1 MARGA
6 GKNRIRTGLQR
17 LLLAVISLALVLGI
31 TEIAARV
38 AEPGPFTLFDR
49 TPYSLDSTFGHV
61 HEAGFEGCWDGTW
74 YSIDSRGMRGA
85 DWRPTFAESEYRVL
99 AVGDSSTFG
108 KGVLDRDA
116 WPRQLERMLRES
128 LGQTIEVHVANAGV
142 NGYSGS
148 QYLEVLRR
156 SGPELKPQLVVMAFS
171 LNDFPNVVER
181 VDNAVWHSQAN
192 LRSKVPADVRDALG
206 RFALFRW
213 MRATYYE
220 MNRERDWERAEELA
234 GEVSTNSPR
243 QELRFARAKERMA
256 GVVEEAR
263 KVGAH
268 VLIVLLPYESQ
279 VYLEAFEK
287 SPVERLRALCDE
299 LAVPFLELVEDFR
312 AVARESQ
319 DPPRLFLRGDRYHPT
334 AEGYRIVAEGVFRAV
349 RSQGWLPITH

>member
-1 MARGA
+1 MARGE
-6 GKNRIRTGLQR
+6 GKHRIRKGLQR
-17 LLLAVISLALVLGI
+17 LLLAVGSLAVVLCI
-31 TEIAARV
+31 AEIVARI
-38 AEPGPFTLFDR
+38 AEPGPFTFFDR
-49 TPYSLDSTFGHV
+49 SPYVHDATFGHV
-61 HEAGFEGCWDGTW
+61 HKAGFEGAWDGSW
-74 YSIDSRGMRGA
+74 YAIDSRGMRGA
-85 DWRPTFAESEYRVL
+85 DWRPTYAENEYRVL

-108 KGVLDRDA
+108 KGVLERDS
-116 WPRQLERMLRES
+116 WPRQFERVLRDS
-128 LGQTIEVHVANAGV
+128 LGQAIDVHVANAGV
-142 NGYSGS
+142 NGYAGS

-156 SGPELKPQLVVMAFS
+156 NAPEIKPQLVVMAFS

-181 VDNAVWHSQAN
+181 VDNAVWHSQEN
-192 LRSKVPADVRDALG
+192 LRAKVPADVRDALG

-213 MRATYYE
+213 MRSTYYE
-220 MNRERDWERAEELA
+220 INRERDWQRAEELA
-234 GEVSTNSPR
+234 GEVSMSSPH
-243 QELRFARAKERMA
+243 QEKRFARAKERMS

-263 KVGAH
+263 KIGAH

-299 LAVPFLELVEDFR
+299 LGVPFLELVEDFR